1 MRMRMIMIG
10 GVSKT
15 RQRKCNKASRRDLKT
30 GSVGW
35 WDATC
40 GMQRNFGG

>member
-1 MRMRMIMIG
+1 MTMMIIG

-15 RQRKCNKASRRDLKT
+15 KQRKCNKASRRGSKK